1 MLQGAMT
8 LPENSFSA
16 YHVEVARDFET
27 GYSRTL
33 RASVVEALE
42 CGRRA
47 VVIDCSGWEHL
58 DFGVLSALIQCA
70 SACRARG
77 ASFEIVNLSH
87 AMRSSIQALR
97 LDGRLGLG
105 A

>member
-1 MLQGAMT
+1 MT
-8 LPENSFSA
+8 LPESSFSA
-16 YHVEVARDFET
+16 YHVEVARDYET
-27 GYSRTL
+27 GYSRIL
-33 RASVVEALE
+33 RASVVEALDR
-42 CGRRA
+42 GRRA
-47 VVIDCSGWEHL
+47 VVVDCSGWQQL

-77 ASFEIVNLSH
+77 ASFELVNLSL

-97 LDGRLGLG
+97 LDSRLGLG